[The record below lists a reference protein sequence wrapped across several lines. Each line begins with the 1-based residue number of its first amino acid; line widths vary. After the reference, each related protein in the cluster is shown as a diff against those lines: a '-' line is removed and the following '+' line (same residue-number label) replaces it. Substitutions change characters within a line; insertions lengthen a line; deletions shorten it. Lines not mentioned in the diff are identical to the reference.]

1 MRVIA
6 SRACFAVGDSR
17 SPVTVA
23 IVSMVVN
30 VVGDLTL
37 GVAYGIPGLA
47 ASTSLSL
54 CVGAAMLVVMLA
66 RRHGGVSLRP
76 MAAATVRV
84 GAAAL
89 AGVILDA
96 ETLLPGAGAPA
107 SAAQLAATGVAVVG
121 VYVGALLALRSP
133 ELHQL
138 VHVVRD
144 RFLRGRRS

>member
-1 MRVIA
+1 
-6 SRACFAVGDSR
+6 
-17 SPVTVA
+17 
-23 IVSMVVN
+23 MVVN

-84 GAAAL
+84 GAAALAAAL